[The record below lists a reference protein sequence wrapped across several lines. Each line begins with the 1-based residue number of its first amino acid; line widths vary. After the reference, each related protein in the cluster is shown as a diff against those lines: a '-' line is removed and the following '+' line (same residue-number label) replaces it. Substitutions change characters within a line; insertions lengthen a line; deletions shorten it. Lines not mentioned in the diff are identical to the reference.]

1 VAKVKHETRA
11 FGSSSNVV
19 TRTNATAIQ
28 THTAPNL
35 PSDTLARTVTSFH
48 FAISIDPSGNPPP
61 YEWWQAARLHL
72 GLEYNQSGSGTPTTN
87 ENDSSLIARWML
99 YPEPYYDTAANALYG
114 VRFTPRADVLQTLT
128 RRKGD
133 GVNMAKLLWVLY
145 LHDTNHVMDNPGGT
159 YSVNS
164 SFAIYTKAIW
174 ESDT

>member
-1 VAKVKHETRA
+1 VPKVPHETVL

-19 TRTNATAIQ
+19 TRTNATVIQ

-35 PSDTLARTVTSFH
+35 ASDTLARTLTQFH
-48 FAISIDPSGNPPP
+48 FAITIDPTGNPPP
-61 YEWWQAARLHL
+61 IEWWQAARLML
-72 GLEYNQSGSGTPTTN
+72 GLQYNQNGSAAATTN
-87 ENDSSLIARWML
+87 EDSPLLLARWMI
-99 YPEPYYDTAANALYG
+99 YPEPFYDLTTNDLYG
-114 VRFTPRADVLQTLT
+114 VRFTPRSDLLVTST

-133 GVNMAKLLWVLY
+133 GVNFAKLLWVLY
-145 LHDTNHVMDNPGGT
+145 LHDTNHALDNPGGA